1 MTTIPP
7 RDKKPKNKDAEVYR
21 DYIEAKASDRGVGD
35 VLLKHG
41 ISRSNLYDIVNRV
54 RNGNP
59 GKIRRDMEKARL
71 TALWEHKY
79 KARFLSIPKNRNA
92 ETIAELRA
100 LIHDMDKD
108 GFPQLIIA
116 GLIKKDRST
125 IIHHLES

>member
-7 RDKKPKNKDAEVYR
+7 KNNKPKNNDAEIFR
-21 DYIEAKASDRGVGD
+21 DFIESKNGNRGIGD

-41 ISRSNLYDIVNRV
+41 ISRSNLYDVVSRV

-59 GKIRRDMEKARL
+59 RKIKRDVEKARL

-79 KARFLSIPKNRNA
+79 RARFLSLPKNREA
-92 ETIAELRA
+92 STVVTLRA

-108 GFPQLIIA
+108 GFPQLVIA
-116 GLIKKDRST
+116 GRLCKDRST
-125 IIHHLES
+125 IIHHLEN